1 MDIETTSCAYWV
13 FVSFFFFF
21 FILIVLGGRFL
32 HVPEKVIASYKGTAT
47 ITIRFNISE
56 DTQDVTT
63 PDRKF
68 KQILVEYTDKNNQ
81 DIVIA
86 TGTNSEF
93 FLNRSPFK
101 DRSKTNYTILDADNG
116 IFELEIGDLAYND
129 DMNIKTILLY
139 NNAIVDKI
147 DSESSLTYL
156 IIQGK

>member
-81 DIVIA
+81 D
-86 TGTNSEF
+86 
-93 FLNRSPFK
+93 L
-101 DRSKTNYTILDADNG
+101 
-116 IFELEIGDLAYND
+116 
-129 DMNIKTILLY
+129 
-139 NNAIVDKI
+139 
-147 DSESSLTYL
+147 SL
-156 IIQGK
+156 IHI